1 MVPVSEH
8 LPVVIAI
15 LLSDDDLAAHHKVE
29 LLGVVTERMLFG
41 DLEGVLCVVEEREGD
56 WLSPLEEGGTFDLR
70 DLLGRRDVLVC

>member
-15 LLSDDDLAAHHKVE
+15 LLSDDDLVTHHKVE
-29 LLGVVTERMLFG
+29 LLRVVTERMLFG

-56 WLSPLEEGGTFDLR
+56 GLSPLEERGTFDLR